1 MVRPFYR
8 EYLIKLEREWYKW
21 FKKKYP
27 GNDTTWYDGYSETE
41 SNNRVVDTS
50 NSKYRFGD
58 NEYEFE
64 DKDGTTLLKF
74 HKGRCD

>member
-8 EYLIKLEREWYKW
+8 EYVFKLEREWYKL

-27 GNDTTWYDGYSETE
+27 GNDTTWTDSLDTE
-41 SNNRVVDTS
+41 SNNRVVDTPK
-50 NSKYRFGD
+50 SKYRFGD